1 MINHRRGQK
10 RVYKPL
16 GHLLKEAATRPPT
29 ETAKPRRTP
38 RKVKRREVENRGLSA
53 NDLDTLGDLDWYLI
67 RVPSGK
73 EFVAERI
80 LDDAGLIVFVP
91 TETKFRKVNRMAKT
105 KTEMRFAL
113 IPGYCLI
120 GIYRGD
126 AKTVDAQWANLFRF
140 RLVREVIG
148 HDGRPMV
155 LPYRQVRALLVR
167 HSRGEFNAPDSQ
179 RWMRT
184 YREFEAGDRVE
195 ILEGPFEGH
204 VAEVT
209 EIRGQQARMVLRLFG
224 AERAVD
230 IPVIALGRAA

>member
-1 MINHRRGQK
+1 MTDRRRAPK
-10 RVYKPL
+10 RPYKPL
-16 GHLLKEAATRPPT
+16 GHLLKEAALAPAT
-29 ETAKPRRTP
+29 ETAPPRKTP
-38 RKVKRREVENRGLSA
+38 RKVKRREVENRCLSA
-53 NDLDTLGDLDWYLI
+53 NDLDTLGDLDWYLL

-73 EFVAERI
+73 EFTAERI

-91 TETKFRKVNRMAKT
+91 TETKFRKVNRMAKR

-120 GIYRGD
+120 GIYAGD
-126 AKTVDAQWANLFRF
+126 QAVMDAQWSNLFRF

-148 HDGRPMV
+148 HEGRPMA
-155 LPYRQVRALLVR
+155 LPYRQVRSLLVR
-167 HSRGEFNAPDSQ
+167 HSRGEFNAPDAQ

-184 YREFEAGDRVE
+184 YREFAAGDRVE
-195 ILEGPFEGH
+195 VLEGPFEGH

-230 IPVIALGRAA
+230 IPIIALGRAA